1 MVETQGISAIFQK
14 DKEGKYTDNALLYQN
29 ILHYSIINEKQNQSN
44 TNTTFKVWD
53 LAKWLIENNVEF
65 ANYYKDP
72 KEPYYNE

>member
-14 DKEGKYTDNALLYQN
+14 NKEGKYTDNALLYQD

-53 LAKWLIENNVEF
+53 LAK
-65 ANYYKDP
+65 
-72 KEPYYNE
+72 